1 LVVNYVAF
9 WVSSNVVVRN
19 SSGGEFANGAPADA
33 LGRRTT
39 QQGEAAV
46 ATDAPGR
53 PKPARVKDALG
64 VPNATNVAVVAVS
77 LVSLPVSLV
86 DASFSLNAV
95 LFAVSL
101 AGCGHALL
109 HVALALQVILPM
121 AWILLVFLQVAEMIL
136 RRVLLEVA
144 LPLAF
149 LRVAWPPP
157 TIIQEMRL

>member
-1 LVVNYVAF
+1 MVVNYVAF
-9 WVSSNVVVRN
+9 WGSSNVVVRN
-19 SSGGEFANGAPADA
+19 SSGGEFANGAPADV

-39 QQGEAAV
+39 KQAEVAV

-109 HVALALQVILPM
+109 HVALALRVILLM
-121 AWILLVFLQVAEMIL
+121 SLILLGPYIL

-144 LPLAF
+144 SPLTF
-149 LRVAWPPP
+149 LRVVASPPP
-157 TIIQEMRL
+157 MFIQETRP

>member
-1 LVVNYVAF
+1 MVVNYVAF
-9 WVSSNVVVRN
+9 WGSPNVVVRN
-19 SSGGEFANGAPADA
+19 SSGGEFANGA
-33 LGRRTT
+33 RRTT
-39 QQGEAAV
+39 KPAEAAV

-64 VPNATNVAVVAVS
+64 VPNATSAVAAAVF
-77 LVSLPVSLV
+77 LVSLQESLV

-109 HVALALQVILPM
+109 HVALALRVILPM
-121 AWILLVFLQVAEMIL
+121 AWILLVFLQVAEKTL
-136 RRVLLEVA
+136 RRILLEVA

>member
-1 LVVNYVAF
+1 MVVNYVAF
-9 WVSSNVVVRN
+9 WGSSNVAVRN
-19 SSGGEFANGAPADA
+19 SSGGEFANGVPADV
-33 LGRRTT
+33 LGRRTIKPP
-39 QQGEAAV
+39 EAAV
-46 ATDAPGR
+46 ATDAHGR

-95 LFAVSL
+95 LFAVLL
-101 AGCGHALL
+101 AECGHVLL
-109 HVALALQVILPM
+109 HVALALRVTLPM
-121 AWILLVFLQVAEMIL
+121 AWTLLVFLQVAEKTL
-136 RRVLLEVA
+136 RRILLEVA

-157 TIIQEMRL
+157 TISQEMRV

>member
-9 WVSSNVVVRN
+9 WGSSNVVVRN

-77 LVSLPVSLV
+77 LVSLPESLV

-109 HVALALQVILPM
+109 HVALALRVILLM
-121 AWILLVFLQVAEMIL
+121 SLILLGPFIL

-157 TIIQEMRL
+157 TIIREMRL

>member
-1 LVVNYVAF
+1 MVVNYVAF
-9 WVSSNVVVRN
+9 WGSSNVVVRN
-19 SSGGEFANGAPADA
+19 SSGGEFANGAPVDV

-39 QQGEAAV
+39 KQAEVAV

-77 LVSLPVSLV
+77 LVSRPGSPA

-101 AGCGHALL
+101 AECGHVLL
-109 HVALALQVILPM
+109 HVALALRVTLPM
-121 AWILLVFLQVAEMIL
+121 AWTLLVFLQVAEKTL
-136 RRVLLEVA
+136 RRILLEVA

>member
-1 LVVNYVAF
+1 M
-9 WVSSNVVVRN
+9 VRN

-46 ATDAPGR
+46 APDAPGR

-64 VPNATNVAVVAVS
+64 VLNATNVAVVAVS
-77 LVSLPVSLV
+77 PVSRPVSLV

-95 LFAVSL
+95 LFAVLL

-109 HVALALQVILPM
+109 HVALALRVILPM

-144 LPLAF
+144 LPLAC
-149 LRVAWPPP
+149 LRVALPPP